1 MKIHLFANLRER
13 QHFVPIGFVGGGVAR
28 TLKIIFFISIDFLI
42 PFVTEGFNNLF
53 FLRFD
58 IGLKGACLL
67 RSLFSLL

>member
-1 MKIHLFANLRER
+1 M
-13 QHFVPIGFVGGGVAR
+13 QHFVPLEFVGGGVAR
-28 TLKIIFFISIDFLI
+28 TIEIIFHLIDFLI
-42 PFVTEGFNNLF
+42 PFVTQGFNNLF